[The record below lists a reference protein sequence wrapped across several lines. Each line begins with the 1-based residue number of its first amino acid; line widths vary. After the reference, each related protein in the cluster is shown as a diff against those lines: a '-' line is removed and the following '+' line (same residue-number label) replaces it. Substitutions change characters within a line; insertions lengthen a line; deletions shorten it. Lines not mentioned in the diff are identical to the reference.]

1 MAAGQRRTQM
11 AVSLSKG
18 QKIDLMKQ
26 APGLTRVRMGLGW
39 DPIKKGG
46 LLGKLFGGGSDAIDL
61 DASCLMYDDSRQ
73 LVDTV
78 WFRQL
83 KSADGSINH
92 SGDNLT
98 GEGDGDDET
107 IAVDLGRLPAR
118 ISALVFTV
126 NSFRGQTFNEVE
138 NAACRLV
145 DESSGAEIARFD
157 LREKGA
163 HTGVIMAVLSRNGGT
178 WTMKA
183 IGKPAGG
190 RTANEMSRFAAAE
203 L

>member
-1 MAAGQRRTQM
+1 M

-18 QKIDLMKQ
+18 QRIDLSKQ
-26 APGLTRVRMGLGW
+26 APGLQRVRMGLGW
-39 DPIKKGG
+39 DPVKKGG
-46 LLGKLFGGGSDAIDL
+46 LLGKLFGGGGGDSIDL
-61 DASCLMYDDSRQ
+61 DASCLMFDEGRQ

-83 KSADGSINH
+83 RSTDGAVSH

-107 IAVDLGRLPAR
+107 ISVDLGRLPAR
-118 ISALVFTV
+118 VTGLVFTV

-145 DESSGAEIARFD
+145 DETSGAEVARFD

-163 HTGVIMAVLSRNGGT
+163 HTGVIMAVLSRTGGA
-178 WTMKA
+178 WSMKA
-183 IGKPAGG
+183 VGKPAGG
-190 RTANEMSRFAAAE
+190 RTAQEMSQSAAAE